1 MLESDRLKTISISR
15 EPFQYRYELME
26 YHVMHLVAMQTVK
39 AEYKVDYSFRQNP
52 KQLFHQTNQGLIEF
66 YLLT

>member
-1 MLESDRLKTISISR
+1 MLEPDPLKTISISL
-15 EPFQYRYELME
+15 EPFQYRYESVE

-39 AEYKVDYSFRQNP
+39 AGYKVGYSFVQNL
-52 KQLFHQTNQGLIEF
+52 KLLFHQINQGLIEF